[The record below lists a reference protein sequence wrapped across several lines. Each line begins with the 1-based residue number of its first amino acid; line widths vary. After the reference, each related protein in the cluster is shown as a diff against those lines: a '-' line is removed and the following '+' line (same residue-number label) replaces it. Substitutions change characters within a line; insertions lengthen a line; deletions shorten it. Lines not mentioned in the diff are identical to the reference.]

1 MDNIFLLCAALGG
14 TLLLC
19 QVLLSALGLGEH
31 HEVGGHDIHV
41 EGEHE
46 VGHEGAM
53 SWFISAFTFRSIV
66 AAITFFG
73 LVGKFASSE
82 GWEPATTLLVALAAG
97 SGALFMVALLMQTL
111 KRLKSDGTLRME
123 RAVGES
129 GTVYL
134 PIPGG
139 KSGIGKVQLKMQNRT
154 VECQAITAQADLATG
169 AKVVV
174 VSLVSPDTV
183 EVVSATEVG
192 R

>member
-1 MDNIFLLCAALGG
+1 MVSDMDSIFLLCAALGG

-31 HEVGGHDIHV
+31 HDVGGHDIHV
-41 EGEHE
+41 EGDHE
-46 VGHEGAM
+46 VGHEDAI

-73 LVGKFASSE
+73 LGGMAGSTE
-82 GWEPATTLLVALAAG
+82 GWDPVTTLLVALAAG
-97 SGALFMVALLMQTL
+97 SGALFMVAMLMQTL
-111 KRLKSDGTLRME
+111 KRLKSDGTVRMD
-123 RAVGES
+123 RAVGEG

-139 KSGIGKVQLKMQNRT
+139 KAGVGKVLLKLQNRT
-154 VECQAITAQADLATG
+154 VECQAITAQADLAAG
-169 AKVVV
+169 AKIVV

-183 EVVSATEVG
+183 EVVSAT
-192 R
+192 